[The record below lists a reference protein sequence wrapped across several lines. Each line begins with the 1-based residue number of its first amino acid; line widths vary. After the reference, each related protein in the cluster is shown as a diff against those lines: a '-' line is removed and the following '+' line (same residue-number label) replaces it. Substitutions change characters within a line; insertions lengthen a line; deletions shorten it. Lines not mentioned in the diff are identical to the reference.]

1 MAGKKDRTPESLGAA
16 GRRLWDETIA
26 VYELAEHEFAVLQE
40 ACYTLDLL
48 QTMRRRVK
56 KDGVVASG
64 SMGQDV
70 VNPLIGEMRQQRGLF
85 SQLMNALKLPDV
97 VPDEG
102 EGLAPVVD
110 VNQHRQAAGSRWAK
124 SYGA

>member
-1 MAGKKDRTPESLGAA
+1 MAEKRKAPESLGAA
-16 GRRLWDETIA
+16 GRRLWDTTLET
-26 VYELAEHEFAVLQE
+26 YTLAEHELDVLQE

-56 KDGVVASG
+56 KDGVMSTG

-70 VNPLIGEMRQQRGLF
+70 VHPLIGEIRQQRGLF

-97 VPDEG
+97 EPQAED
-102 EGLAPVVD
+102 LAPVVE
-110 VNQHRQAAGSRWAK
+110 VNQHRRAAGSRWSKA
-124 SYGA
+124 YGA